1 MLLMEL
7 LITLLIAVGLI
18 VGDSED
24 ALKFLQQQQVKD
36 STLVSSVYLDD
47 PDFHTY
53 RSRLAAHQMHCVCF
67 SLLFTLSIVLSLPL
81 PEAFNM

>member
-7 LITLLIAVGLI
+7 TVLIAGGLAA
-18 VGDSED
+18 GDSED

-53 RSRLAAHQMHCVCF
+53 RSRSAGHQMHCVCF
-67 SLLFTLSIVLSLPL
+67 SLLLTMSIVLSLHYQRHS
-81 PEAFNM
+81 NM